1 MMFKPFMNLFPY
13 LPPKENL
20 LGKKIQEL
28 NKQDSIIL
36 YCLGSLFSDLI
47 LGGCHLALQSPWGK
61 VEKFTGLTGGA
72 GWGRGHWKNLGG
84 EMGLSVFLA

>member
-47 LGGCHLALQSPWGK
+47 LGGCHLALQSP
-61 VEKFTGLTGGA
+61 
-72 GWGRGHWKNLGG
+72 
-84 EMGLSVFLA
+84 